1 MLEANGFAPA
11 VVAGTSA
18 GSVVGALYA
27 SGMNA
32 FEMQE
37 KAVALDEAKI
47 RDLQLSSGGLVL
59 GQKLEDYVNEQ
70 VRRKPLE
77 QMAKPFVVVATR
89 LEDGERTVFA
99 RGNTGQAVR
108 ASSSVPGVFQ
118 PVTIGKYHFVDGG
131 IVSPVPVDAARQL
144 GADIVIAVDI
154 SNKARGQTPG
164 DMLGTL
170 GQSIAIMG
178 QKLGQAELARADVI
192 IRPQVLDIGSADFS
206 QRANAILE
214 GEKAALAVM
223 PQIRE
228 RVAQLQA
235 ERALPPGVRGSCPKS
250 GNRGIARNAG
260 GLQNHRR
267 RSGSGSGAS
276 PRVPERAGSVGGI
289 LHVPASLPTA
299 IWPPRPGSAPCPDA
313 ARTLHARWR
322 LGGVVGGFH
331 GHDAFQNI
339 QAGRLLV
346 VRLPAV
352 PALRPGGQWRCQPP
366 PAAGRPRAGRRG
378 PVRPA
383 SAGWPARH
391 PAGPSIAVAVPTQ
404 CGPGQ
409 RRAQPQW
416 LVQAGLRACTITL
429 HAQRQGLLAQVVGLP
444 GAEVALVCIMHFLG
458 NAGCVRPVA

>member
-1 MLEANGFAPA
+1 MRLTAFFHPLATLASVTMLAALSLAGCGSTTPARSDAGTQPALSSSAPPVRIGIALGGGAAKGFAHIGVIKMLEANGFAPA
-11 VVAGTSA
+11 VVSGTSA

-59 GQKLEDYVNEQ
+59 GQKLEDYVNEH

-77 QMAKPFVVVATR
+77 QMPKPFVVVATR

-178 QKLGQAELARADVI
+178 QKLGQAELARADVV
-192 IRPQVLDIGSADFS
+192 IRPKVLDIGSADFS

-228 RVAQLQA
+228 RIAQLQTD
-235 ERALPPGVRGSCPKS
+235 RA
-250 GNRGIARNAG
+250 N
-260 GLQNHRR
+260 
-267 RSGSGSGAS
+267 
-276 PRVPERAGSVGGI
+276 
-289 LHVPASLPTA
+289 
-299 IWPPRPGSAPCPDA
+299 A
-313 ARTLHARWR
+313 ARAAQQKAAEAQYQTCLEKRSSLQKLAGMAR
-322 LGGVVGGFH
+322 L
-331 GHDAFQNI
+331 DD
-339 QAGRLLV
+339 
-346 VRLPAV
+346 
-352 PALRPGGQWRCQPP
+352 
-366 PAAGRPRAGRRG
+366 
-378 PVRPA
+378 
-383 SAGWPARH
+383 S
-391 PAGPSIAVAVPTQ
+391 
-404 CGPGQ
+404 
-409 RRAQPQW
+409 
-416 LVQAGLRACTITL
+416 CT
-429 HAQRQGLLAQVVGLP
+429 AP
-444 GAEVALVCIMHFLG
+444 K
-458 NAGCVRPVA
+458 

>member
-1 MLEANGFAPA
+1 MRLTILLRLLALGAAAGLAACGGTAPTQTGAGSDATPLSTLTAPGTSPIRIGIALGGGAAKGFAHIGVIKMLEANGLAPA
-11 VVAGTSA
+11 VVSGTSA

-164 DMLGTL
+164 NMLGAL
-170 GQSIAIMG
+170 NQSIAIMG

-192 IRPQVLDIGSADFS
+192 IRPQVLDIGAADFS
-206 QRANAILE
+206 QRANAIVE

-235 ERALPPGVRGSCPKS
+235 ERSKAAAQAQQKAAEAQYQACLDNRSRLQKLAGLAKLDDSCP
-250 GNRGIARNAG
+250 
-260 GLQNHRR
+260 
-267 RSGSGSGAS
+267 
-276 PRVPERAGSVGGI
+276 
-289 LHVPASLPTA
+289 
-299 IWPPRPGSAPCPDA
+299 
-313 ARTLHARWR
+313 
-322 LGGVVGGFH
+322 
-331 GHDAFQNI
+331 
-339 QAGRLLV
+339 
-346 VRLPAV
+346 
-352 PALRPGGQWRCQPP
+352 ALK
-366 PAAGRPRAGRRG
+366 
-378 PVRPA
+378 
-383 SAGWPARH
+383 
-391 PAGPSIAVAVPTQ
+391 
-404 CGPGQ
+404 
-409 RRAQPQW
+409 
-416 LVQAGLRACTITL
+416 
-429 HAQRQGLLAQVVGLP
+429 
-444 GAEVALVCIMHFLG
+444 
-458 NAGCVRPVA
+458 